1 MPTFNPPRCG
11 ECGNHKS
18 PYSKF
23 VHPQGDAQRNIRP
36 EIYKLSSMVS
46 LFNNARLKKLRK
58 LTIASERPESFFK
71 VRKDTP
77 RGENML
83 GSLVVVVPNR
93 HEGEAHYQGEKWDFD
108 CSAITQAQQVP
119 FTASI
124 AFDSDVEHEVSV
136 GVSRYPDSQPLF

>member
-11 ECGNHKS
+11 ECGNHSS

-36 EIYKLSSMVS
+36 QMYQLSAMVS
-46 LFNNARLKKLRK
+46 VFNNARLKKLRK

-93 HEGEAHYQGEKWDFD
+93 HEGEALHQGEKWDFD
-108 CSAITQAQQVP
+108 RAAFIAHV
-119 FTASI
+119 
-124 AFDSDVEHEVSV
+124 AFDSDIEHEVSD
-136 GVSRYPDSQPLF
+136 GLSRCPDLQPLF

>member
-11 ECGNHKS
+11 ECGNHRS

-23 VHPQGDAQRNIRP
+23 VHPQGDAQRNIQP
-36 EIYKLSSMVS
+36 QMYQLSSMVS
-46 LFNNARLKKLRK
+46 VFNNARLKKLRK

-83 GSLVVVVPNR
+83 GSLVVVVLNR
-93 HEGEAHYQGEKWDFD
+93 HEGEALHQGEKWDFD
-108 CSAITQAQQVP
+108 CAAFIAHV
-119 FTASI
+119 
-124 AFDSDVEHEVSV
+124 AFDSDIEHEASD
-136 GVSRYPDSQPLF
+136 GLSRCPDLQPLF